1 MGFRSVGFP
10 PACHPATG
18 FPILTPAGLTPAG
31 HISLFWTHNR
41 SGDFRSQAARQLTN
55 SHSGQAFVH
64 RAPFPFELF
73 ARLSPFAMWPAFP
86 TADYYEDSVT
96 LGLASF
102 RPSRVPVVL
111 NVRA

>member
-41 SGDFRSQAARQLTN
+41 TGCFYSI
-55 SHSGQAFVH
+55 
-64 RAPFPFELF
+64 
-73 ARLSPFAMWPAFP
+73 RLSSPRLFRTSGEVVSQIVQTDTVVFSFVDLLMAWPA
-86 TADYYEDSVT
+86 DGD
-96 LGLASF
+96 LLAI
-102 RPSRVPVVL
+102 
-111 NVRA
+111 